1 MQSMSSTEACNEW
14 MVRQKR
20 RIHDFMYVLKGPS
33 ASPDEE
39 DLKSV
44 LVELGKMLSHVD
56 TTCVSLA
63 VALRLIVYY
72 REWEEGYQKKA
83 GNELKRT
90 WIRTK
95 KQNEKEGLPPPPKPD
110 FAAIVQ
116 AEKNLPVERLVKLF
130 TGMVKGVENA
140 LEVLEWKY
148 GLDVEQCRSLLSSI
162 YGTNVEDDIPKLE
175 HEQWDEE
182 WGQVL

>member
-1 MQSMSSTEACNEW
+1 M
-14 MVRQKR
+14 
-20 RIHDFMYVLKGPS
+20 
-33 ASPDEE
+33 
-39 DLKSV
+39 
-44 LVELGKMLSHVD
+44 
-56 TTCVSLA
+56 
-63 VALRLIVYY
+63 
-72 REWEEGYQKKA
+72 
-83 GNELKRT
+83 
-90 WIRTK
+90 
-95 KQNEKEGLPPPPKPD
+95 
-110 FAAIVQ
+110 
-116 AEKNLPVERLVKLF
+116 KLF